1 MTDGTFNFIYFNA
14 RINKRKNAAKD
25 TVEITTKMHRDI
37 KLYESRI
44 ISIDGMLDEF
54 QNISYWL
61 QLPSSLLGYQNI

>member
-44 ISIDGMLDEF
+44 MSIEGILDEF
-54 QNISYWL
+54 QNISYL
-61 QLPSSLLGYQNI
+61 FQLPSSLSGYQNI